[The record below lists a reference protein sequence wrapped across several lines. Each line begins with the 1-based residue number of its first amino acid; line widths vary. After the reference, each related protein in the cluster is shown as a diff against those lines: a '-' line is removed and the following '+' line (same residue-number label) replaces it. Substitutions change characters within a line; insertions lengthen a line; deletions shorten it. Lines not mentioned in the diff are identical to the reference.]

1 MLRREFLAST
11 LLAPMMSYEGPF
23 GDHRKVALFTD
34 HLAGF
39 QIKEVANMLNQL
51 GVIGPDLTVRPG
63 GLVDPRR
70 AAEELPK
77 AAKIFAERGLTI
89 PMITTAITSIRSPG
103 CQAILSTA
111 ARLGI
116 RYYKLGYFG
125 YQDLQQW
132 EKRLQIVSRQ
142 LQELVQLNRQLKI
155 QAGFHNHAGPFLGGA
170 LWDSWELLKFL
181 DPSWIGFYFDPGQAT
196 IEGGKSAWELGFHRL
211 STRLKMI
218 AIKDFV
224 WEKTDG
230 IWQTRWVPLG
240 QGMVRWPAFFRLLSR
255 MEFQGPLSLHIEYD
269 PGGST
274 KSDRFDKSLQAAERD
289 LNFLKNQL
297 KLVTPA

>member
-111 ARLGI
+111 AGWEFVTINWVILDI
-116 RYYKLGYFG
+116 RTSNSGKNASKLLASSF
-125 YQDLQQW
+125 
-132 EKRLQIVSRQ
+132 K
-142 LQELVQLNRQLKI
+142 N
-155 QAGFHNHAGPFLGGA
+155 
-170 LWDSWELLKFL
+170 
-181 DPSWIGFYFDPGQAT
+181 
-196 IEGGKSAWELGFHRL
+196 L
-211 STRLKMI
+211 S
-218 AIKDFV
+218 
-224 WEKTDG
+224 
-230 IWQTRWVPLG
+230 
-240 QGMVRWPAFFRLLSR
+240 S
-255 MEFQGPLSLHIEYD
+255 
-269 PGGST
+269 
-274 KSDRFDKSLQAAERD
+274 
-289 LNFLKNQL
+289 
-297 KLVTPA
+297 